1 MSTVAT
7 ISKLHGLL
15 SFERR
20 TLTEIVTALSVVAVA
35 GSTLYNLGFFAP
47 IEWSLIAVLSVQD
60 LLIGAST
67 ALLPMGIA
75 MWLAGMLARFIGRGA
90 HKPGQTFLISL
101 ALLAISAGAAC
112 YFLYGPQPWTT
123 AHLAFAYL
131 ALGAIVAMINIR
143 MKVRFAVE
151 AWLAFSLLYIPFCV
165 GVGDSLGT
173 MRSRVTTATILTDRA
188 NITGR
193 ILRVTSAYVLV
204 FDGKSISVLPLSKVQ
219 RIDRR
224 FASSPESD
232 YLAPYRGTDLVQ
244 D

>member
-7 ISKLHGLL
+7 ISRLHGLL

-20 TLTEIVTALSVVAVA
+20 TLTEIATALSVVAGA

-47 IEWSLIAVLSVQD
+47 IEWSLISVLSVQD

-75 MWLAGMLARFIGRGA
+75 MWLAGLLARFIGRGA
-90 HKPGQTFLISL
+90 ERPARTLLISIAVL
-101 ALLAISAGAAC
+101 AVSTVAAG
-112 YFLYGPQPWTT
+112 YFLYGSQPWTT
-123 AHLAFAYL
+123 AHLAFTYV
-131 ALGAIVAMINIR
+131 ALGAFVAIINIR
-143 MKVRFAVE
+143 IKARFAVE

-173 MRSRVTTATILTDRA
+173 MRNGAATATILTDRA
-188 NITGR
+188 NMAGR
-193 ILRVTSAYVLV
+193 ILRVTSAYVMV
-204 FDGKSISVLPLSKVQ
+204 FDGKSISVLPLSKVL

-224 FASSPESD
+224 FEASPERD
-232 YLAPYRGTDLVQ
+232 YLAPYGATDNIP

>member
-20 TLTEIVTALSVVAVA
+20 TLTEIATALSVVAVA

-47 IEWSLIAVLSVQD
+47 IEWSLISVLSVQD

-75 MWLAGMLARFIGRGA
+75 MWLAGLLARFIGRGA
-90 HKPGQTFLISL
+90 QKPRRTLLIAL
-101 ALLAISAGAAC
+101 AILAISTVAAS
-112 YFLYGPQPWTT
+112 YFLYGPRPWTT

-131 ALGAIVAMINIR
+131 ALGAVVAIINIR

-165 GVGDSLGT
+165 GIGDSLGT
-173 MRSRVTTATILTDRA
+173 MSSGAATSTILTDRA
-188 NITGR
+188 NIAGR
-193 ILRVTSAYVLV
+193 ILRVTSAYVMV

-224 FASSPESD
+224 FAATPEGD
-232 YLAPYRGTDLVQ
+232 YLAPYRGTDLAR